1 MIDNLFTERI
11 LEDIDELI
19 RRGKSKDEILEIC
32 DIPLYNVSQYY
43 PEIYDYVNDYIK
55 KMESKIIKYKPQKIN
70 AKKFSIKKMAKE
82 TIDFDR
88 VIERENEQWNKERK
102 EIKYLNV
109 KKKKTKI
116 IDLKAYY
123 IIDKTGQSILSEIKL
138 KDEELLT
145 PQIKRKVIKD
155 LTEKLDSHIK
165 AKKRES
171 DIRKMS
177 GGAVKSRQRMVK
189 IDSESDSDY

>member
-1 MIDNLFTERI
+1 MENYIISTIENDLLEGKTQKQIIDEIKEQIKEWGLDNKILKITKKYFSDKKKGIRRI
-11 LEDIDELI
+11 DIDELE
-19 RRGKSKDEILEIC
+19 R
-32 DIPLYNVSQYY
+32 Q
-43 PEIYDYVNDYIK
+43 VNDFGYDIFK
-55 KMESKIIKYKPQKIN
+55 
-70 AKKFSIKKMAKE
+70 
-82 TIDFDR
+82 
-88 VIERENEQWNKERK
+88 ENEQWNKERK

-165 AKKRES
+165 AIKRES

-177 GGAVKSRQRMVK
+177 GGAMKSRQRMVK

>member
-1 MIDNLFTERI
+1 MTDNLSTIRI
-11 LEDIDELI
+11 LEDITGLF
-19 RRGKSKDEILEIC
+19 RKGKSKDEILERYKIPILILNN
-32 DIPLYNVSQYY
+32 DIPGIS
-43 PEIYDYVNDYIK
+43 DYIYGQIEK
-55 KMESKIIKYKPQKIN
+55 LDSKFKTEKTPRKIN
-70 AKKFSIKKMAKE
+70 VKKMAKE
-82 TIDFDR
+82 AKEFDR
-88 VIERENEQWNKERK
+88 DIERENEQWNKERK
-102 EIKYLNV
+102 EIKYLNI

-155 LTEKLDSHIK
+155 LTENLDAQIK

-189 IDSESDSDY
+189 IDSDSDSDY

>member
-1 MIDNLFTERI
+1 MEPPSPEEVIIDMIKRELLEGKTKKEILNNIKERTKHKGTNNFFLNTAKKYFANKDKPKMIDT
-11 LEDIDELI
+11 
-19 RRGKSKDEILEIC
+19 
-32 DIPLYNVSQYY
+32 
-43 PEIYDYVNDYIK
+43 DYL
-55 KMESKIIKYKPQKIN
+55 KYQ
-70 AKKFSIKKMAKE
+70 
-82 TIDFDR
+82 
-88 VIERENEQWNKERK
+88 VIETEYNIDKENEQWNKERK
-102 EIKYLNV
+102 EFKYLNV

-155 LTEKLDSHIK
+155 LTEKLDAHIK

-177 GGAVKSRQRMVK
+177 GGSHQRMVK

>member
-1 MIDNLFTERI
+1 MVDKLQTIKL
-11 LEDIDELI
+11 LEDITI
-19 RRGKSKDEILEIC
+19 MFRNGKSKDEILEEYK
-32 DIPLYNVSQYY
+32 IPILFMNDDNPGIS
-43 PEIYDYVNDYIK
+43 DYIYGQIEELDSKFKAK
-55 KMESKIIKYKPQKIN
+55 KAPRKIN
-70 AKKFSIKKMAKE
+70 IKKLAKE
-82 TIDFDR
+82 AKEFDR

>member
-1 MIDNLFTERI
+1 MNPEQVIISMIENMIENGETKKQI
-11 LEDIDELI
+11 LDDIKEQTKQQGPNNFFL
-19 RRGKSKDEILEIC
+19 
-32 DIPLYNVSQYY
+32 NT
-43 PEIYDYVNDYIK
+43 
-55 KMESKIIKYKPQKIN
+55 
-70 AKKFSIKKMAKE
+70 AKKYFSDKKKGKKNIDIEEMEKE
-82 TIDFDR
+82 VFDFGYD
-88 VIERENEQWNKERK
+88 IYKENEQWNKERK

-155 LTEKLDSHIK
+155 LREKLDAQMK